1 MALKITLVRS
11 LNSCK
16 KNQIATA
23 YSLGL
28 RKINSE
34 TTQPDNEA
42 TKGKIKTI
50 AHLVKVEEVRFQRD
64 ARFAPGGSHKF

>member
-28 RKINSE
+28 RKVNSVS
-34 TTQPDNEA
+34 TQPDNA
-42 TKGKIKTI
+42 AKGKIKTI
-50 AHLVKVEEVRFQRD
+50 AHLVKVEEV
-64 ARFAPGGSHKF
+64 